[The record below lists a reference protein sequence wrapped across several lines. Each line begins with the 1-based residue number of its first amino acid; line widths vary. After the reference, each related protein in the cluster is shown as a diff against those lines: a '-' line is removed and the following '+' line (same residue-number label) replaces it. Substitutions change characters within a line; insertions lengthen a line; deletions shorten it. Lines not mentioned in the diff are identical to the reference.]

1 MRTDDED
8 EGSQSRAQNRGEVK
22 GEERQGENDG
32 NDNVGRWTCDDTS
45 EGQDYRA
52 NGVEGRLASFLV
64 LFVFS
69 SVAAVCNFKMINTTG
84 MKKLKPS

>member
-8 EGSQSRAQNRGEVK
+8 EGSQSRAENRGDVK
-22 GEERQGENDG
+22 GE
-32 NDNVGRWTCDDTS
+32 
-45 EGQDYRA
+45 
-52 NGVEGRLASFLV
+52 SFLV

-84 MKKLKPS
+84 MKSLKPS

>member
-1 MRTDDED
+1 MRTK
-8 EGSQSRAQNRGEVK
+8 GVSQEPRTGAKSKEKK
-22 GEERQGENDG
+22 GKGENDG

-45 EGQDYRA
+45 EGQDYKA

-64 LFVFS
+64 LFVFN

-84 MKKLKPS
+84 MKSLKPS